1 MKELPLGIQ
10 TFEKI
15 RKDPE
20 KYVYIDKTKEIAAI
34 AKEVT
39 PCFLSR
45 PRRFGKSLT
54 CSTIQAL
61 FEGKKELFKDLW
73 IAEEGRWKWEE
84 HPVVYLNFA
93 EIDHENVSQLK
104 KGLFETL
111 QDVGEKYGITV
122 DSGVTLKTAF
132 KRLVQ
137 KLSQKNPVVIIVDE
151 YDKPI
156 LDHISNIPVAEK
168 MRATLSS
175 FYGVIKNIDR
185 YLRYIFITGVTKFSK
200 TSIFSGINNLYD
212 LTYSEEG
219 ATLCGYTHAEL
230 VTNFSEHIEAFAQE
244 GEETSSEEIIN
255 KLREWYNGYR
265 FSKKRLQDKTSF
277 VYNPFSILSV
287 LKFKL
292 FENFWFESG
301 TPRFLIDLLKKEE
314 YSIIN
319 LNQEVQLAESEL
331 GSFEIDDLPLFPI
344 LLQTG
349 YLTLTNYDKEIRG
362 YTAKF
367 PNEEIRES
375 MKEFILKLMIKI
387 QASTFHPLILSMRRA
402 VLDGK
407 IQLFCETM
415 HQLFSHIPYDLHVK
429 KEKYFQ
435 TIFFLI
441 VHVVG
446 ANVKTEVPTNV
457 GRIDALI
464 ETKNDVFLFEFKFKK
479 TPEKALDQIKERKYF
494 EPYMSINK
502 PITLIG
508 LTFDLEK
515 KNISSDWIIEK
526 IKK

>member
-20 KYVYIDKTKEIAAI
+20 KYIYIDKTKEIAAI
-34 AKEVT
+34 AKKET

-61 FEGKKELFKDLW
+61 FEGKKELFKNLW
-73 IAEEGRWKWEE
+73 IAGEGRWKWEE

-93 EIDHENVSQLK
+93 EIDHKTYERLEISICK
-104 KGLFETL
+104 
-111 QDVGEKYGITV
+111 
-122 DSGVTLKTAF
+122 TLKLIAKKYKF
-132 KRLVQ
+132 VINDDIPGDALVELIEF
-137 KLSQKNPVVIIVDE
+137 LSKKNSVVIIVDE

-156 LDHISNIPVAEK
+156 LDHINDISTAEK
-168 MRATLSS
+168 IRATLSS

-185 YLRYIFITGVTKFSK
+185 HLRYIFITGVTKFSK

-230 VTNFSEHIEAFAQE
+230 VTNFSDHIEAFAQE

-255 KLREWYNGYR
+255 KLREWYNGYK
-265 FSKKRLQDKTSF
+265 FSDKSFKDQKKHI
-277 VYNPFSILSV
+277 YNPFSILNV
-287 LKFKL
+287 LKTKRFK
-292 FENFWFESG
+292 NFWFESG

-314 YSIIN
+314 YPIIN

-331 GSFEIDDLPLFPI
+331 GSFEIDDLPLIPL

-349 YLTLTNYDKEIRG
+349 YMTLASYNKSSTNYTLG
-362 YTAKF
+362 F
-367 PNEEIRES
+367 PNHEVHFSFLRFIVKLISTIKAATFNNFINNFRKELTAGDIES
-375 MKEFILKLMIKI
+375 FCHRLKFFFT
-387 QASTFHPLILSMRRA
+387 Q
-402 VLDGK
+402 
-407 IQLFCETM
+407 
-415 HQLFSHIPYDLHVK
+415 IPYVIHINE
-429 KEKYFQ
+429 EKYFQ
-435 TIFFLI
+435 SMFY
-441 VHVVG
+441 VVVNMLG
-446 ANVKTEVPTNV
+446 AKIQVEIPTNV

-479 TPEKALDQIKERKYF
+479 TPEKALDQIKEKKYF

-508 LTFDLEK
+508 LTFDLKK

-526 IKK
+526 INK